1 MVHGNKNK
9 VNIVCPIF
17 NLSLF
22 PQIVS
27 IAFFFI
33 AAILRPCVAQ
43 SSDAAATTT
52 KSQKEWFQQVD
63 ALYSD
68 TTHLYELQYGVEAKK
83 YLDAHPEI
91 KAKKIG
97 EATWDLTESTREVVG
112 SLSLIAK
119 VVIDARKNTI
129 TVFGNGM
136 DLSLANGHFWQLKYL
151 SLRQIQEDA
160 P

>member
-1 MVHGNKNK
+1 MLG
-9 VNIVCPIF
+9 
-17 NLSLF
+17 
-22 PQIVS
+22 
-27 IAFFFI
+27 IAFLFI
-33 AAILRPCVAQ
+33 AVILRPCAAQ
-43 SSDAAATTT
+43 TSDTAVTTT
-52 KSQKEWFQQVD
+52 KSQKEWFNKID

-68 TTHLYELQYGVEAKK
+68 TTYLYELQYAVEAKN

-97 EATWDLTESTREVVG
+97 EERWDLTQSTSEAVG
-112 SLSLIAK
+112 SLSSLAK

-136 DLSLANGHFWQLKYL
+136 DLSIANGHFWQLKYL
-151 SLRQIQEDA
+151 SLRQIQEGA